1 MVKRLQKIRIYNMK
15 NKRVSYKS
23 SDNTN
28 PNDLQSILHKS
39 LPEKSKDL
47 EKLLEELYQHLLS
60 LKRGRPDYSSI
71 DPFEKRIEQVKYKMD
86 YKRSQKLKS
95 REIIFLIIGVIGAIA
110 TVMNIIQRLFKL
122 F

>member
-1 MVKRLQKIRIYNMK
+1 MK